1 MDNRTCEDFE
11 KLATRLKGEVRWDTP
26 TLLQYAT
33 DASAYREIPKA
44 VVWPKGKSDL
54 QELVSFAQ
62 QQNLTLTPRTAG
74 TSLAGQV
81 VSNGVIVDLSKY
93 WGKIIEVNQQEHYVW
108 VEPGVILDEL
118 NLHLKP
124 YGLFFAPE
132 TSTSNRCMIGGM
144 VGNNSCGSHSLI
156 YGSTRDHL
164 LSVRIML
171 DDGEIYEFCNLTYSE
186 FEAKCK
192 QGNREGEIY
201 RFFEQ
206 LLGKEENRKLIAE
219 NSPEPSIRRRN
230 CGYAL
235 DYLATNTF
243 FNGSAN
249 PFNLAKLV
257 AGSEGTL
264 GIITE
269 IKLNL
274 VPLPPA
280 EKAVVAVHLEKREQA
295 FRANLIALKYYPA
308 AVELMDNVILNCTK
322 GNIEQQKNRFFVQGE
337 PGAILMVEF
346 YGSNR
351 VEVEETARKMEN
363 EMHLNG
369 YGYYF
374 PIIWGS
380 ETTKVWALRK
390 AGLGVL
396 SNVVGDAKPVSLVE
410 DTAVAVEKLP
420 DYMEEFAEIM
430 SKYRLDCVYHAH
442 IGTGELHL
450 RPVLNLKDPKDV
462 ELFRKVG
469 LEIAALVK
477 KYKGSLSGE
486 HGDGRLRGE
495 FIPLMYGNE
504 VYQMMLEVKKTF
516 DPNNI
521 FNQGKIVCTPPMNTN
536 LRYQPGKPTRE
547 VDTLFDFSGTQ
558 GFIRAIEKCNGSGDC
573 RKTNRMGGTMCPSYM
588 ATLNE
593 ANTTRARANLLR
605 EYLTNSP
612 KGNPFDH
619 KELYDV
625 LDLCLMCK
633 GCKSECPSSVDM
645 TKLKAEFLQH
655 WHDAHGIPLRSRM
668 VAYITQIYR
677 LGVIFPGFTNLLL
690 TNKVTSAAIK
700 KMLGFAPSR
709 ALPKLSSTTLR
720 RWQAKQNSSEHY
732 PNGVVYL
739 LPDEFTNFNESH
751 IGVKAAKLLNYLGY
765 EVRIPDILES
775 GRTYISKGLI
785 RTAKRI
791 ANNNIDKLKGII
803 SEDTPLVGIEP
814 SAILSFRDEY
824 PDLADGRN
832 AKASKELAMNSF
844 LFEEFFM
851 REVSK
856 GKIVKE
862 DFKQGK
868 LMIKLHGHCQQK
880 AVASTQS
887 TKAMLSFP
895 EGYGVTEIPSGCC
908 GMAGS
913 FGFEKEHF
921 DLSMKIGELILFP
934 EIRNSSKEV
943 VIVAP
948 GTSCRQQIYAG
959 TGRRALH
966 PIEVM
971 WQAANINKQ
980 LS

>member
-1 MDNRTCEDFE
+1 MIEDFE
-11 KLATRLKGEVRWDTP
+11 KLATRLKGEIRWDTP

-118 NLHLKP
+118 NLYLKP

-171 DDGEIYEFCNLTYSE
+171 DDGEVHEFSNLTYIE

-192 QGNREGEIY
+192 LSNREGEIY

-206 LLGKEENRKLIAE
+206 LLGKEGNRKLIAE
-219 NSPEPSIRRRN
+219 NSPDPSLRRRN
-230 CGYAL
+230 SGYAL
-235 DYLATNTF
+235 DHLATNTF
-243 FNGSAN
+243 FNGSTN

-264 GIITE
+264 GIVTE

-274 VPLPPA
+274 VPLPPK

-346 YGSNR
+346 YGSNQQEIE
-351 VEVEETARKMEN
+351 EVANEMEN
-363 EMHLNG
+363 EMRLNG

-374 PIIWGS
+374 PIIWGN

-396 SNVVGDAKPVSLVE
+396 SNVIGDAKPVSLVE

-420 DYMEEFAEIM
+420 DYMEEFAGIM
-430 SKYRLDCVYHAH
+430 GKYNLDCVYHAH

-450 RPVLNLKDPKDV
+450 RPVLNLKDPNDV

-469 LEIAALVK
+469 LEVASLVK
-477 KYKGSLSGE
+477 KYRGSLSGE

-495 FIPLMYGNE
+495 FIPFMYGNE
-504 VYQMMLEVKKTF
+504 VYQMMLQVKKTF

-521 FNQGKIVCTPPMNTN
+521 FNQGKIVNTPPMNTS
-536 LRYQPGKPTRE
+536 LRYQPGIPTRE
-547 VDTLFDFSGTQ
+547 IATIFDFSGTQ
-558 GFIRAIEKCNGSGDC
+558 GIIRAIEKCNGSGDC
-573 RKTNRMGGTMCPSYM
+573 RKTHRMGGTMCPSYM

-612 KGNPFDH
+612 KDNPFDH
-619 KELYDV
+619 KELYEV

-655 WHDAHGIPLRSRM
+655 WYDIHGIPFRNKM

-677 LGVIFPGFTNLLL
+677 LGAIFPKFTNLLL
-690 TNKVTSAAIK
+690 SSKVTSFAIK
-700 KMLGFAPSR
+700 NMLGFAQSR
-709 ALPKLSSTTLR
+709 ALPKLSSITLR
-720 RWQAKQNSSEHY
+720 RWQAKQKNSNKY
-732 PNGVVYL
+732 PNGIVYL

-751 IGVKAAKLLNYLGY
+751 IGVKAAELLNYLGY

-803 SEDTPLVGIEP
+803 GEDTPLVGIEP

-824 PDLADGRN
+824 PDLADDRN
-832 AKASKELAMNSF
+832 TKASKELAMNSL

-851 REVSK
+851 REASK
-856 GKIVKE
+856 GKIAKE
-862 DFKQGK
+862 HFKQGN
-868 LMIKLHGHCQQK
+868 LRIKLHGHCQQK
-880 AVASTQS
+880 AVASTQA

-895 EGYGVTEIPSGCC
+895 EGYEVSEIPSGCC

-913 FGFEKEHF
+913 FGFEKEHYE
-921 DLSMKIGELILFP
+921 LSMKIGELVLFP
-934 EIRNSSKEV
+934 EIRKSSETD

-959 TGRRALH
+959 TGRYALH

-971 WQAANINKQ
+971 WQAANISSQ
-980 LS
+980 RS